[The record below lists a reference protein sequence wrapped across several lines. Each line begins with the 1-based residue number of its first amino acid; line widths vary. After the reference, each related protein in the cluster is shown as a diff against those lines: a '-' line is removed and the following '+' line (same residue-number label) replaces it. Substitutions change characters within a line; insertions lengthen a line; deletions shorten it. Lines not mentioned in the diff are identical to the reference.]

1 MCAYV
6 CVCVCMCVCVCVCVC
21 LCVCVCVCVY
31 IYIYMYIL
39 VYSIDISYDPLFYSN
54 AGFFSIHL
62 APVPDKMD
70 FAIDL
75 VKSIIAQVQVCL
87 CVSKP

>member
-1 MCAYV
+1 MYVCMYV
-6 CVCVCMCVCVCVCVC
+6 CVHI
-21 LCVCVCVCVY
+21 Y
-31 IYIYMYIL
+31 IYIYLYIYIYIYIIYIYIL
-39 VYSIDISYDPLFYSN
+39 VYSIDISYDPLFYAN

>member
-1 MCAYV
+1 
-6 CVCVCMCVCVCVCVC
+6 
-21 LCVCVCVCVY
+21 VY
-31 IYIYMYIL
+31 IYIYIYVCIYTYIHTYIHTYIYIYIL
-39 VYSIDISYDPLFYSN
+39 VYSIDISYDPLFYAN